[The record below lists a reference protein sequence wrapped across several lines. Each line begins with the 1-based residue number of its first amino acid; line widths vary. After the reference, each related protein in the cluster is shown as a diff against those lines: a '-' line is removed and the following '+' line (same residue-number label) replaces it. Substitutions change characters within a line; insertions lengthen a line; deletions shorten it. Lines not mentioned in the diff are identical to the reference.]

1 MVGFPLAAEIQLL
14 VQILITSRTENI
26 VGPLFSLLPD
36 ELRFLIC
43 EIEFALRYLG
53 CLLFQ

>member
-14 VQILITSRTENI
+14 VQVLVASRTENI
-26 VGPLFSLLPD
+26 VGPFFSLLPD

-43 EIEFALRYLG
+43 EIDFTLRNLV
-53 CLLFQ
+53 CFFFQ

>member
-14 VQILITSRTENI
+14 VEVVVASRTENI

-36 ELRFLIC
+36 EFRFL
-43 EIEFALRYLG
+43 LG
-53 CLLFQ
+53 EV